1 MCDQVTELSFG
12 RDDVLLDPL
21 QECVACELSCCQ
33 VKHGVFLGIHRSTE
47 FLPVHHQ
54 EDFHRSMSDTFIA
67 VDEGVIENEREAE
80 RRRFGCKV
88 WVEIHFTETLARLG
102 KGRLKSVDISNS
114 AAATPPFQDGLVK
127 LQDFRKGEISSHD
140 RR

>member
-1 MCDQVTELSFG
+1 MLP
-12 RDDVLLDPL
+12 DPF

-33 VKHGVFLGIHRSTE
+33 IKHGELLVVHRRTE

-54 EDFHRSMSDTFIA
+54 KNFHRSMSDTFIA
-67 VDEGVIENEREAE
+67 VYEGVIKNEREAE
-80 RRRFGCKV
+80 RRRFGSKI

-102 KGRLKSVDISNS
+102 KGRLKSVDVSNS
-114 AAATPPFQDGLVK
+114 ASATPPFQDGLVK

-140 RR
+140 RRR